1 MAKKMET
8 LFQFNDEE
16 EKNAVQHT
24 PMMQQYLKI
33 KADHPDKLLFYR
45 MGDFYELF
53 FDDAIL
59 ASSLLDITLTHRGRS
74 RGEPIKMAGVPHHA
88 IEAYLAR
95 LVKMG
100 YAVAICDQVGDPA
113 TSKGPVERQVT
124 RILTPGT
131 VTDAALLDHK
141 KDNLLFCF
149 YMRPTKAK
157 KTQTQYGVAWLN
169 LASGQFKVEE
179 LQELSQLVT
188 LFERLKPAEVLLCE
202 DQIELAQKIQAQLSV
217 QPIMKKMP
225 YWHFDLERGQ
235 RTLCQ
240 HFNTLNLD
248 GFGCQKLDIGLI
260 TAGVLIEYA
269 QYTQGGHVPHIL
281 NLQVE
286 RTEDFIYLDSPS
298 RRNLELTE
306 TLSGATEPT
315 LFSLLDQTATSMG
328 SRRLRYLLHHPWRN
342 QSLVRARLDAVKT
355 LYACGQK
362 YAQIHLI
369 LKQFADIERIS
380 TRIALKTVR
389 PRELAS
395 LRDSLNLLP
404 ILSQEVMPL
413 THDITWQGI
422 AQVLNL
428 DGSLLFIL
436 QQAIQPE
443 PNTLVRDGNVIA
455 DGFDT
460 ELDELRALQTNHDD
474 FLKQLELKE
483 KQKTGITNL
492 KVEYNKIHGF
502 YIEVSRLNAH
512 LVPTEYQRRQT
523 LKNTERYITPELKA
537 FEDRALSAHER
548 SLAREKYLYEQLL
561 VQISEFVANLQL
573 LAHNLADIDVFST
586 FSERAYTLNYVC
598 PTLISE
604 SMIHLSQS
612 RHPVVEKRVNLFVP
626 NDIYLDQKEKMCL
639 ITGPNM
645 GGKSTYMRQTA
656 IVILMAY
663 CGCFIPAEQG
673 IIGPIDQI
681 FTRIGASDDL
691 ASGRSTFMVEMTEM
705 ANILHYGT
713 ANSLILVD
721 EIGRGTSTFDGLAL
735 AYACARH
742 LVEINQSFT
751 LFSTH
756 YFELTHLG
764 ESFPMIQNVH
774 LDAVEEDQQIH
785 FLHQVKKGPASQS
798 YGIHVAALAGLP
810 VYALNLAQ
818 EKLQVLNAQDLHKRF
833 K

>member
-1 MAKKMET
+1 MTTKKNPP
-8 LFQFNDEE
+8 LFDFQESE
-16 EKNAVQHT
+16 LAQHT
-24 PMMQQYLKI
+24 PMMQQYLRI

-53 FDDAIL
+53 FEDAIL
-59 ASSLLDITLTHRGRS
+59 ASRLLDITLTHRGQS

-88 IEAYLAR
+88 IEQYLAR

-100 YAVAICDQVGDPA
+100 YTVAMCDQVGDPA
-113 TSKGPVERQVT
+113 TSKGPVERKVT

-149 YMRPTKAK
+149 FARPQKVK
-157 KTQTQYGVAWLN
+157 KNQAAYGAAWLN
-169 LASGQFKVEE
+169 VASGQFKVEE
-179 LQELSQLVT
+179 LTALSQLVT
-188 LFERLKPAEVLLCE
+188 LFERLRPAEVLLCE
-202 DQIELAQKIQAQLSV
+202 DQIDQAQSIQAQLAF
-217 QPIMKKMP
+217 PLLMKKMP
-225 YWHFDLERGQ
+225 YWHFDLERAQ
-235 RTLCQ
+235 RHLCQ

-248 GFGCQKLDIGLI
+248 GFGCHDLDLGLI
-260 TAGVLIEYA
+260 AAGVLIEYA
-269 QYTQGGHVPHIL
+269 QYTQGGSVPHIL
-281 NLQVE
+281 SLQVE
-286 RTEDFIYLDSPS
+286 RTEDFIYLDAPT
-298 RRNLELTE
+298 RRNLEITE
-306 TLSGATEPT
+306 TLSGASEPT

-328 SRRLRYLLHHPWRN
+328 SRRLRHLLHHPWRD
-342 QSLVRARLDAVKT
+342 QAVVTARLQAVKT
-355 LYACGQK
+355 LYQYGTHYTQL
-362 YAQIHLI
+362 QQT

-395 LRDSLNLLP
+395 LRESLNLLP
-404 ILSQEVMPL
+404 ILSQGLLPL
-413 THDITWQGI
+413 ASDPLWQQ
-422 AQVLNL
+422 AMYALSL
-428 DGSLLFIL
+428 DGSLLFLL
-436 QQAIQPE
+436 QRALQPE

-455 DGFDT
+455 DGYDA
-460 ELDELRALQTNHDD
+460 ELDELRALQNNHDD
-474 FLKQLELKE
+474 FLRRLEVEE

-502 YIEVSRLNAH
+502 YIEVSRLQSH
-512 LVPTEYQRRQT
+512 LVPTTYQRRQT

-573 LAHNLADIDVFST
+573 LAHNLADIDVFVT
-586 FSERAYTLNYVC
+586 FAERAHTLHYVL
-598 PTLISE
+598 PELTPAQHIELI
-604 SMIHLSQS
+604 QA
-612 RHPVVEKRVNLFVP
+612 RHPVVEKRVPLFVP
-626 NDIYLDQKEKMCL
+626 NDLKMTIDNKMCL

-656 IVILMAY
+656 LVILLAY
-663 CGCFIPAEQG
+663 CGCFIPATAGQ
-673 IIGPIDQI
+673 IGPIDQI

-691 ASGRSTFMVEMTEM
+691 AGGRSTFMVEMSEM
-705 ANILHYGT
+705 ANILHYST
-713 ANSLILVD
+713 PNSLILVD

-742 LVEINQSFT
+742 LVEINQAFT

-756 YFELTHLG
+756 YFELTHLS
-764 ESFPMIQNVH
+764 ETFPTIQNVH
-774 LDAVEEDQQIH
+774 LDAMEENHQIH
-785 FLHQVKKGPASQS
+785 FLHQVKKGPANQS

-810 VYALNLAQ
+810 PYALTLAQ
-818 EKLQVLNAQDLHKRF
+818 EKLQDLNAQDLHKRF